1 MERLISILVL
11 SLLISV
17 MSYADNDPMVS
28 LFKFQSQMA
37 AQGNVE
43 AIMKLGE
50 MYEQGQ
56 GTRRDLNRAIEMY
69 RKAQAQGHADAGKAI
84 RRIEKVKKQAV
95 RNLEI
100 ERKKKLARDKALREK
115 VAREKAVREK
125 AARDKAMLE
134 KAAREKIVREK
145 AAREKAA
152 REKTAREKA
161 DREKEA
167 IKKVARE
174 KAEKEKAVKARRQ
187 QKQADEIPGMGWD
200 EEDEE
205 EITAIK
211 PAAKNVKP
219 VARKAKPESKNLNP
233 VARKA
238 KPSAKKLKPPENV
251 KEESDDEGFSSNP
264 CDTPAGR
271 FMATCRKRR

>member
-1 MERLISILVL
+1 MKRLISTLVL

-56 GTRRDLNRAIEMY
+56 GTRRDLNRALEMY
-69 RKAQAQGHADAGKAI
+69 RKAQSQGHADAGKAI
-84 RRIEKVKKQAV
+84 RRIEKVKKQDV

-100 ERKKKLARDKALREK
+100 ERKKKLARDKAMREE
-115 VAREKAVREK
+115 VAKEKARRAK
-125 AARDKAMLE
+125 AARDKAMREKAARERIAREKAAKE
-134 KAAREKIVREK
+134 KAAREKEVIKK
-145 AAREKAA
+145 AAREKA
-152 REKTAREKA
+152 EKGKA
-161 DREKEA
+161 A
-167 IKKVARE
+167 
-174 KAEKEKAVKARRQ
+174 KEKAAKVRRQ
-187 QKQADEIPGMGWD
+187 QKQGDELPGMGWD

-205 EITAIK
+205 GITGI
-211 PAAKNVKP
+211 KP
-219 VARKAKPESKNLNP
+219 VAKKAKPESKNLNP

-238 KPSAKKLKPPENV
+238 KPADKKLKPAKIV
-251 KEESDDEGFSSNP
+251 KEGSDDEGFSSNP